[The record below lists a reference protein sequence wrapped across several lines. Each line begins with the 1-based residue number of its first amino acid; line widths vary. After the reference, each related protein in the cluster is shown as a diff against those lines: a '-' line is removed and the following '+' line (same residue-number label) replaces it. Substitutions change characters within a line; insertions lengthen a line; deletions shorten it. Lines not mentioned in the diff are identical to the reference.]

1 REEVPAVDGVALVEE
16 KSLAEE
22 RRVAVVAWPAARD
35 GQRRARRQRHVE
47 DRPSRGGHE
56 EVAQLR
62 LDRMTKLL
70 EAEVVEVEDA
80 RELRPRAPA
89 HLGQLAAAVAVEAR
103 QLGRD
108 AEVRADTGGRH
119 DEGDLLGVGQMI

>member
-1 REEVPAVDGVALVEE
+1 LCLVGGGLGCGRRTGQQAGADPVREEVPPVDGVALVEE

-70 EAEVVEVEDA
+70 EAEVVEVE
-80 RELRPRAPA
+80 
-89 HLGQLAAAVAVEAR
+89 
-103 QLGRD
+103 
-108 AEVRADTGGRH
+108 
-119 DEGDLLGVGQMI
+119 